1 MRYLM
6 KALIK
11 GSVVI
16 FPLLITLWM
25 VWSALSWLNE
35 LGLSVLN
42 VLHLEAIAFPGSG
55 LLIMLITLLGT
66 GLLFQFNPV
75 TWLYQYVE
83 DALLRF
89 PLVKTLYGAV
99 KDFADMFD
107 GEKPKAQ
114 QVVLLDMAGQ
124 GQVIGF
130 ITSTSVP
137 TPVKD
142 ANPQSQLVA
151 VYLPMSYM
159 VGGYTLFVAQERL
172 TYVDWSIEDAMRFA
186 LTAGVS
192 QTQAKVREKPQ
203 SEGKNTPTD
212 DPVSAESPLL

>member
-42 VLHLEAIAFPGSG
+42 VLHLEAIVFPGSG

-83 DALLRF
+83 DALLRW
-89 PLVKTLYGAV
+89 LDKAKSWSCGANQC
-99 KDFADMFD
+99 
-107 GEKPKAQ
+107 GKAA
-114 QVVLLDMAGQ
+114 VMS
-124 GQVIGF
+124 I
-130 ITSTSVP
+130 ST
-137 TPVKD
+137 
-142 ANPQSQLVA
+142 
-151 VYLPMSYM
+151 
-159 VGGYTLFVAQERL
+159 
-172 TYVDWSIEDAMRFA
+172 W
-186 LTAGVS
+186 
-192 QTQAKVREKPQ
+192 
-203 SEGKNTPTD
+203 
-212 DPVSAESPLL
+212 

>member
-25 VWSALSWLNE
+25 IWSALSWLNQ
-35 LGLSVLN
+35 LGLSVLTL
-42 VLHLEAIAFPGSG
+42 LHLEAVAFPGGG
-55 LLIMLITLLGT
+55 LLIMLITLLGV

-124 GQVIGF
+124 GQVVGF
-130 ITSTSVP
+130 VTSTSVP
-137 TPVKD
+137 PPVKD
-142 ANPQSQLVA
+142 VNPQSQLVA
-151 VYLPMSYM
+151 VYLPMSYV

-192 QTQAKVREKPQ
+192 QTQAKVRDKSP
-203 SEGKNTPTD
+203 SEDKSN
-212 DPVSAESPLL
+212 SANGPISTESPLL